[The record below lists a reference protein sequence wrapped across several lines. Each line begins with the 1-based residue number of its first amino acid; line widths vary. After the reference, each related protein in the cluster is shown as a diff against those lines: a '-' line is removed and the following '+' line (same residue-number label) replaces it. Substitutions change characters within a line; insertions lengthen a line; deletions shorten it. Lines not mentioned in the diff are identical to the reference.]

1 MKKKSTSQS
10 APARRSL
17 GEGGFFNLRVL
28 FGLFIALAGVSLAL
42 LATANPSKP
51 NVAPSQPKYKV
62 TTKSQNISPLVPPG
76 FDCSKIR
83 QLGIDKME
91 NLRAGAIMI
100 FCGEARGGSAS
111 PSHRAFSHVV
121 QNLMAPVAYGGTDVD
136 LVTGTE
142 TPPHVIQS
150 ETYTTANPD
159 NPDEVIVAFND
170 SRGADTNQFSGASA
184 STDGGNTFSRIT
196 TAGGQGPFP
205 NTFGDPVILYNKPT
219 QTWFTVWIDGN
230 GSCTMGGYK
239 SPDPSDP
246 NSWTHFCVHNNGGDD
261 RESGWADNNPASPFF
276 GNMYVSWNDFN
287 VGAGAL
293 VVSRSTDNGSTWS
306 SAITVANTNTF
317 IRNTQITG
325 DMSGNGTIYIAGMDE
340 GGGGFPHNDTNKIF
354 KSTDGGSS
362 WSNTY
367 TGSSFPGPGVT
378 ACSDNPYFSCM
389 FPDQG
394 GFWRHEGWGQPAAF
408 NDIVHL
414 VYAQHGNGSDPGDV
428 YYIRSTDGGVTF
440 SAPLK
445 LNTDATT
452 RPQWQ
457 PNLSVSPTGS
467 LLATWYDARESANC
481 AKGDPNVPC
490 YRMWSRKSNDN
501 GASWLPD
508 DMLSDVVSPLP
519 GQSDP
524 NIVTGYAGDYDYGAA
539 LLTKHVTS
547 WVDGRVP
554 ISGQSQQDAFTDSE
568 LAGLSVT
575 TTDPACNSV
584 IFTQPTD
591 FTINVSVAVDPNTLE
606 GSDFT
611 VNGTPANSVDYTP
624 GETTM
629 TFHFDNT
636 PVTNQGEQTMHIP
649 AGAFNSASNGLPV
662 QEFQC
667 TFRYD
672 ATQLQ
677 VTSTNPPVG
686 ATFTGPA
693 MAMYDVNFSEE
704 VDPNSVSTG
713 SLQLSGI
720 AATVTNV
727 QVINNN
733 MTAEFTINFTAVI
746 GGTLTASIPAGA
758 ITDQFGNPNA
768 AFSGNYQYNANF
780 CDSALIQNEGFETG
794 SFPPWAIDGFSN
806 PPVITTDNP
815 RSGTFSVL
823 AGRVSGPEPNGNSSF
838 YQQFGPVPVNAIL
851 SFWHW
856 DFTTDTIAFDWQD
869 AYITN
874 TNGAI
879 LQTIF
884 HQCENGQTWLNTTV
898 DMSPYAGLTVRVKF
912 VVHQNGADDLTGM
925 YVDDV
930 VLATPCA
937 STPTP
942 TPTATPRAT
951 PRPRPTPFPRPTP

>member
-1 MKKKSTSQS
+1 
-10 APARRSL
+10 
-17 GEGGFFNLRVL
+17 
-28 FGLFIALAGVSLAL
+28 
-42 LATANPSKP
+42 
-51 NVAPSQPKYKV
+51 
-62 TTKSQNISPLVPPG
+62 
-76 FDCSKIR
+76 
-83 QLGIDKME
+83 
-91 NLRAGAIMI
+91 
-100 FCGEARGGSAS
+100 
-111 PSHRAFSHVV
+111 
-121 QNLMAPVAYGGTDVD
+121 
-136 LVTGTE
+136 
-142 TPPHVIQS
+142 
-150 ETYTTANPD
+150 
-159 NPDEVIVAFND
+159 
-170 SRGADTNQFSGASA
+170 
-184 STDGGNTFSRIT
+184 
-196 TAGGQGPFP
+196 
-205 NTFGDPVILYNKPT
+205 
-219 QTWFTVWIDGN
+219 
-230 GSCTMGGYK
+230 
-239 SPDPSDP
+239 
-246 NSWTHFCVHNNGGDD
+246 
-261 RESGWADNNPASPFF
+261 
-276 GNMYVSWNDFN
+276 
-287 VGAGAL
+287 
-293 VVSRSTDNGSTWS
+293 
-306 SAITVANTNTF
+306 
-317 IRNTQITG
+317 
-325 DMSGNGTIYIAGMDE
+325 
-340 GGGGFPHNDTNKIF
+340 
-354 KSTDGGSS
+354 
-362 WSNTY
+362 
-367 TGSSFPGPGVT
+367 
-378 ACSDNPYFSCM
+378 
-389 FPDQG
+389 
-394 GFWRHEGWGQPAAF
+394 
-408 NDIVHL
+408 
-414 VYAQHGNGSDPGDV
+414 
-428 YYIRSTDGGVTF
+428 
-440 SAPLK
+440 
-445 LNTDATT
+445 
-452 RPQWQ
+452 
-457 PNLSVSPTGS
+457 
-467 LLATWYDARESANC
+467 
-481 AKGDPNVPC
+481 
-490 YRMWSRKSNDN
+490 
-501 GASWLPD
+501 
-508 DMLSDVVSPLP
+508 
-519 GQSDP
+519 
-524 NIVTGYAGDYDYGAA
+524 
-539 LLTKHVTS
+539 
-547 WVDGRVP
+547 
-554 ISGQSQQDAFTDSE
+554 
-568 LAGLSVT
+568 
-575 TTDPACNSV
+575 
-584 IFTQPTD
+584 
-591 FTINVSVAVDPNTLE
+591 
-606 GSDFT
+606 
-611 VNGTPANSVDYTP
+611 
-624 GETTM
+624 M

-815 RSGTFSVL
+815 HSGTFSVL